1 MGYKTKSM
9 LHQIGGD
16 KKKKSKKKNLSDYE
30 KMAKD
35 FPNFNAE
42 SDTLISE
49 SSRDMNMSRDMMWH
63 EAKSA
68 GSPPSE
74 MKKELTY
81 YDPKKNSYKTVGH
94 FTKNKEFLKATK
106 GKGNYSYSI
115 RDGKVT
121 NLKVGK

>member
-1 MGYKTKSM
+1 M

-42 SDTLISE
+42 SDTLISA
-49 SSRDMNMSRDMMWH
+49 SSRDMPMSSEMMLFN
-63 EAKSA
+63 AKVA
-68 GSPPSE
+68 GSPLTE
-74 MKKELTY
+74 MKKEVTY
-81 YDPKKNSYKTVGH
+81 HDPKKDSYKTVGH
-94 FTKNKEFLKATK
+94 FPKNKEFLKATK
-106 GKGNYSYSI
+106 GKGNYNYSI

>member
-16 KKKKSKKKNLSDYE
+16 EKKKSKNKNLSDYE

-35 FPNFNAE
+35 FPNFNPE
-42 SDTLISE
+42 SDTLISATSPDMSM
-49 SSRDMNMSRDMMWH
+49 SSNIMWD

-68 GSPPSE
+68 GSPPSQ
-74 MKKELTY
+74 MKKEVTY
-81 YDPKKNSYKTVGH
+81 HDPEKNSYKTVGH
-94 FTKNKEFLKATK
+94 FPKNKEFLKATK